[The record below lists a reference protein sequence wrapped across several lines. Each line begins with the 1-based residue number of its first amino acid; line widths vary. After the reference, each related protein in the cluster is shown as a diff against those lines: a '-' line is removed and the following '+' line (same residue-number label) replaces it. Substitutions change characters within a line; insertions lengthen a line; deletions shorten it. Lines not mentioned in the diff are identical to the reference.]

1 MGEVGEMRLTL
12 MGSSDVMFEMY
23 DADVCVLVGGSDAF
37 DTLSSS
43 CSLRN
48 LCSFSFLLRLWV
60 GEALWTTFGSLL

>member
-1 MGEVGEMRLTL
+1 
-12 MGSSDVMFEMY
+12 MFEMY